1 LREEKKWKRF
11 ERENGGLMG
20 LILFQMRDKLA
31 IQEWRSIISVE
42 GFFLLSWES
51 LLPPPSNPN
60 HELAP
65 SQIPDLNS
73 IPFFFLFEHP
83 KFSKKPGLSL
93 PSETA

>member
-1 LREEKKWKRF
+1 
-11 ERENGGLMG
+11 MG

-65 SQIPDLNS
+65 EPNPRSQFDS
-73 IPFFFLFEHP
+73 IFFLFEHP

>member
-1 LREEKKWKRF
+1 
-11 ERENGGLMG
+11 MG

-65 SQIPDLNS
+65 EPNPRSQFDS
-73 IPFFFLFEHP
+73 IFFFVRA
-83 KFSKKPGLSL
+83 SKVFK
-93 PSETA
+93 ETWIESAF